1 MVVFCSDGPIAD
13 RLREEALLERFA
25 RVDVD
30 RPRVVAVH
38 PRENENA
45 WLLGYDAVRKGV
57 GVVGARGF
65 EPPGPTP
72 RIMLPEVVARA
83 LRAAG

>member
-1 MVVFCSDGPIAD
+1 VPVDVVLKIFT
-13 RLREEALLERFA
+13 

-30 RPRVVAVH
+30 GPRVVAVH

-57 GVVGARGF
+57 GVVGARGLA
-65 EPPGPTP
+65 PP
-72 RIMLPEVVARA
+72 
-83 LRAAG
+83 